1 MTEILS
7 ALLVWPDLLIYLL
20 LGAVAGLFAGLLG
33 VGGGLIIVPVL
44 LWLFTSKGMAPE
56 VIMHLALGTSLAT
69 IIVTSISSIVAH
81 QRRGAVQWPLVWML
95 TPGILLG
102 AWSGAWLAD
111 LLPTLWLQRV
121 FAGFAILVSMQM
133 AFGLDVTAHRSLPGR
148 LGMTSAGGLIGA
160 VSAIVGI
167 GGGSMTVPYLHWN
180 GVAIRNAVA
189 TSAACGFPIALA
201 GSVGFLAT
209 GWGEA
214 ALPAGSSGFLYGPAL
229 PGIVITSLLFAP
241 LGARLAH
248 TIPVLALRR
257 VFALLL
263 LGVGIRLLLP

>member
-1 MTEILS
+1 LTEILS
-7 ALLVWPDLLIYLL
+7 TLLVWPDLLIYLV

-44 LWLFTSKGMAPE
+44 LWLFSSKGMAPG
-56 VIMHLALGTSLAT
+56 VVMHLAVGTSLAT
-69 IIVTSISSIVAH
+69 IIVTSLSSIAAH
-81 QRRGAVQWPLVWML
+81 QRRGAVQWRLVGLL

-111 LLPTLWLQRV
+111 LLSTLWLQRV
-121 FAGFAILVSMQM
+121 FAAFAILVSMQM
-133 AFGLDVTAHRSLPGR
+133 AFGFAVSAHRSLPGR
-148 LGMTSAGGLIGA
+148 SGMSVAGGLIGA

-180 GVAIRNAVA
+180 GVAMRNAVA
-189 TSAACGFPIALA
+189 TSAACGLPIALA
-201 GSVGFLAT
+201 GSVGFLVV
-209 GWGEA
+209 GWGDG
-214 ALPAGSSGFLYGPAL
+214 ALPEGSGGFLYGPAL

-248 TIPVLALRR
+248 SIPVSALRR

-263 LGVGIRLLLP
+263 FAVGIRLLLP

>member
-7 ALLVWPDLLIYLL
+7 ALLIWPDLLIYLL

-44 LWLFTSKGMAPE
+44 LWLFTSKGINPVA
-56 VIMHLALGTSLAT
+56 VMHLAVGTSLAT
-69 IIVTSISSIVAH
+69 IIVTSISSILAH
-81 QRRGAVQWPLVWML
+81 QRRGAVRWGLVGLL
-95 TPGILLG
+95 TPGIVLG

-111 LLPTLWLQRV
+111 LLSTLWLQRV
-121 FAGFAILVSMQM
+121 FAAFAILVSMQM

-148 LGMTSAGGLIGA
+148 GGMFAAGSLIGA

-189 TSAACGFPIALA
+189 TSAACGLPIALA
-201 GSVGFLAT
+201 GSVGFLVT
-209 GWGEA
+209 GWGDA
-214 ALPAGSSGFLYGPAL
+214 ALPEGSIGFLYGPAL

-248 TIPVLALRR
+248 TIPVSALRR

-263 LGVGIRLLLP
+263 FGVGIRLLLS